1 MSLASTATVPAARKN
16 APLAAFAWMGG
27 ALISFTCV
35 AIAGRE
41 ASRVLDTWQL
51 MAWRGTFSLAL
62 VLLAAVLLGRTRA
75 SLATNQIGLHGARS
89 IVHFGAQF
97 SWLHALPLIPLAQL
111 FALEFTSPLWVA
123 VLAPFLIGEKLT
135 PWRVIAALIGF
146 AGAIVVAQPSASMTL
161 GRGEAFALI
170 SAFGFA
176 FSMIGTKKLTRQD
189 DSFKILF
196 YMILVQAVMAL
207 CVIAWRG
214 LTVPPLPTI
223 LWTLA
228 IAVAGLSAHFSLAQ
242 AFQRADAIVVA
253 PMDFLRLPLVALV
266 GVFLYKESLN
276 PWVLTG
282 GAIVV
287 AANLINMWAEQRN
300 RRAA

>member
-1 MSLASTATVPAARKN
+1 MSITAAAVDRKN
-16 APLAAFAWMGG
+16 APVAAFAWMGG

-51 MAWRGTFSLAL
+51 MAWRGSFSVVL
-62 VLLAAVLLGRTRA
+62 VLLAALVLGRTPA
-75 SLATNQIGLHGARS
+75 SLATRQIGLHGMRS
-89 IVHFGAQF
+89 VVHFGAQF

-123 VLAPFLIGEKLT
+123 LLAPFILGERLT
-135 PWRVIAALIGF
+135 MWRVIAALIGF
-146 AGAIVVAQPSASMTL
+146 TGAMIVVQPSSAMIIGT
-161 GRGEAFALI
+161 GEAFALV
-170 SAFGFA
+170 AAVGFA
-176 FSMIGTKKLTRQD
+176 FSMIGTKMLTRQD

-196 YMILVQAVMAL
+196 YMILVQGIMAL

-214 LTVPPLPTI
+214 LTVPPPTTI

-228 IAVAGLSAHFSLAQ
+228 IAVAGLTAHFSLAQ

-266 GVFLYKESLN
+266 GVFLYTESLN
-276 PWVLTG
+276 PWILTG
-282 GAIVV
+282 GAVVVV
-287 AANLINMWAEQRN
+287 ANLLNMWAERQ
-300 RRAA
+300 AKT

>member
-1 MSLASTATVPAARKN
+1 MSTTTIAAERKN
-16 APLAAFAWMGG
+16 APVAAFAWMGG

-51 MAWRGTFSLAL
+51 MAWRGSFSVIL
-62 VLLAAVLLGRTRA
+62 VLLAALVLGRTRT
-75 SLATNQIGLHGARS
+75 SLATRQFGLHGARS
-89 IVHFGAQF
+89 FVHFGAQF

-123 VLAPFLIGEKLT
+123 LLAPFILGEKLT
-135 PWRVIAALIGF
+135 MWRVIAALIGF
-146 AGAIVVAQPSASMTL
+146 AGAMIVVQPSAAMTI
-161 GRGEAFALI
+161 GRGEAFALV
-170 SAFGFA
+170 AAVGFA
-176 FSMIGTKKLTRQD
+176 FSMIGTKMLTRQD

-196 YMILVQAVMAL
+196 YMIMVQGIMAL
-207 CVIAWRG
+207 GVIAWRG
-214 LTVPPLPTI
+214 LTVPPPQTI
-223 LWTLA
+223 LWTFA
-228 IAVAGLSAHFSLAQ
+228 IAVAGLTAHFSLAQ

-266 GVFLYKESLN
+266 GVYLYNETLN

-282 GAIVV
+282 GAVVVV
-287 AANLINMWAEQRN
+287 ANLLNMWAE
-300 RRAA
+300 RRAKR